1 MAKISAHYIFMAKK
15 SSGLKSLDLVPLR
28 HTYTRAKVHGFFI
41 VSLTLQTHSVWLS
54 LKNDKALIFMVD

>member
-1 MAKISAHYIFMAKK
+1 MAKISAYCIFMAKK

-28 HTYTRAKVHGFFI
+28 QTYTLAKVHGFLI
-41 VSLTLQTHSVWLS
+41 ASLTLQTPSVWLS